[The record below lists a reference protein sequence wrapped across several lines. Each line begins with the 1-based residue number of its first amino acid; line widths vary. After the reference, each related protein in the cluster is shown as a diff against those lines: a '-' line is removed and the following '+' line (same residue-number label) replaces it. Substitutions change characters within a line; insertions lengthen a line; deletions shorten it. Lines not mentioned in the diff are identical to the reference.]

1 MKSVVKSVLLLI
13 SMFSIISCQ
22 KEEVDIVS
30 EISVSVSSETG
41 IMYPFFD
48 SNKENPIE
56 CMLVKEEKENDIS

>member
-41 IMYPFFD
+41 IMYHFFD

-56 CMLVKEEKENDIS
+56 CILVMTEDDPGI

>member
-30 EISVSVSSETG
+30 DRDINKTSFLNLFWNMFKGIITG
-41 IMYPFFD
+41 
-48 SNKENPIE
+48 
-56 CMLVKEEKENDIS
+56 DIL